1 MAKKNLDSKRMT
13 LDSRKTK
20 PDSKKVNLDTMS
32 AEEMWELHEE
42 VGRALSVRLTSEKR
56 KLEMRLEQLDRDRE
70 APSLNSSGKELPDVP
85 RRKYPRVYPKYQ
97 NPQEP
102 SETWSGR
109 GKTPRWL
116 MAALK
121 KGHKPEDFAISYPGG
136 LTQSNA
142 QNAG

>member
-1 MAKKNLDSKRMT
+1 
-13 LDSRKTK
+13 
-20 PDSKKVNLDTMS
+20 
-32 AEEMWELHEE
+32 
-42 VGRALSVRLTSEKR
+42 
-56 KLEMRLEQLDRDRE
+56 
-70 APSLNSSGKELPDVP
+70 LPPVP
-85 RRKYPRVYPKYQ
+85 RRKYPRVYPKYR

-121 KGHKPEDFAISYPGG
+121 KGHKPEDFAISYPGE